1 MTVDSRQQSTLNDSR
16 QEVTLKDSTQ
26 DIKLKTVDR
35 TVNQEIV
42 DRKISLGYTGQE
54 LHQITVDRTGTLKDS
69 RQDRRYIMTQQTLQ
83 LH

>member
-1 MTVDSRQQSTLNDSR
+1 MTVDITLTTKDSR
-16 QEVTLKDSTQ
+16 QEVTLKNSRQ

-42 DRKISLGYTGQE
+42 DRKILSGYAGQE

-69 RQDRRYIMTQQTLQ
+69 RQDRYIKRLQTGQ
-83 LH
+83 VH